1 MIDPARQQWAD
12 GAKRLDGEQRDP
24 VRHRQ
29 LWALVDV
36 IVSELRRRIGQRFTL
51 DELQGSC
58 EAIAGRPLHRAN
70 FRRTVAALKHAIV
83 EPTGEVRESEG
94 RGVDPQLFRF
104 REQATAGRLDVSIRM
119 PWLPL
124 TSSE

>member
-12 GAKRLDGEQRDP
+12 GAKRLDVEQRDP

-51 DELQGSC
+51 DELV
-58 EAIAGRPLHRAN
+58 ALHSG
-70 FRRTVAALKHAIV
+70 AAEDWAR
-83 EPTGEVRESEG
+83 EVVSE
-94 RGVDPQLFRF
+94 
-104 REQATAGRLDVSIRM
+104 
-119 PWLPL
+119 WLPAEPRVGL
-124 TSSE
+124 ADVTLVLDTAFHVYARGASDYRP